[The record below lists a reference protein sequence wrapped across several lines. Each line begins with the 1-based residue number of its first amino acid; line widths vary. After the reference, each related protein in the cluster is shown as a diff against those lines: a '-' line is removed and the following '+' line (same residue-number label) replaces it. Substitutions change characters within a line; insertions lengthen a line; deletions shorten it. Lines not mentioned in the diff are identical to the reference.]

1 MDHQVLSLPA
11 YMASK
16 AISVTIN
23 QVLHLKL
30 LYMEGAILAKVLF
43 GGNKMSGSHCSR
55 LVGVVNCTGWGS
67 KFCWLA

>member
-1 MDHQVLSLPA
+1 MGHQVLSLPA
-11 YMASK
+11 YMALK

-43 GGNKMSGSHCSR
+43 GGNKMSGSHCKNKAANSPT
-55 LVGVVNCTGWGS
+55 LCP
-67 KFCWLA
+67 LACV

>member
-1 MDHQVLSLPA
+1 MCAMNIAKEKSKMDDQVLSLPA

-30 LYMEGAILAKVLF
+30 FYMEGGYISQGFV
-43 GGNKMSGSHCSR
+43 R
-55 LVGVVNCTGWGS
+55 R
-67 KFCWLA
+67 